1 MYKYDDLLGTQVSAP
16 IVPAS
21 LEDTY
26 PTHDSTYGKGGYKE
40 VATIE
45 DRNNIPEER
54 LKEGTLVYVQDT
66 EETYKYL
73 GNRQWREVEALGND
87 VDLSKFAL
95 KSDLDALATVAKTGD
110 YNDLINKPT
119 FNEFATKSELS
130 NKQDKLPDGVNGQVL
145 KWNNGW
151 KPGTDETG
159 TAAETEINKLRLTHE
174 GDNIQLKYNNTT
186 LSSVPDNNSGG
197 GEAGD
202 ITSQI
207 TSKLDITHD
216 SNERLHLTW
225 NGNMIG
231 SGTEDLKGKGDDSTP
246 VTVGQLYF
254 DNPIIGL
261 PVNADRNNALCLQY
275 STAHIYWGPGEKTII
290 LLECLGYKQ
299 GETVISGKPSWI
311 QITNNKNV
319 TINIPENT
327 LQDIIGKSYIVNF
340 RATYEDG
347 ETTGTREGCI
357 QLVGLNTG
365 TDGVSYSL
373 STGIAAIRK
382 GVGLNAGQMIP
393 SSFTPRLV
401 KAIGSSELSTYLVN
415 ELPDGF
421 RMKCFYDNGNLISP
435 ETDGS
440 YKIPYVATNQVAIE
454 LYYDN
459 LLIDAQYIPIIP
471 DGVNGISATNYKIL
485 PQGTSLRQVQD
496 TRHTS
501 GKIYIQTA
509 SKVRGLNDMLF
520 QSNETSGTGEFLGKF
535 YNDEDNY
542 GAKITVELDGTID
555 NTAVFTRP
563 QSNFYPIEIE
573 INKEGYYNIAL
584 VSLYD
589 GDSRVASI
597 IIPIIQLAESGESQ
611 NLPKS
616 ILVEHV
622 IPNDQYNT
630 PTIFRDGRTEVGG
643 YLVQEFVKYANPAD
657 PENWG
662 VYLCID
668 SNKNSALLPS
678 TIPTDHNHF
687 AKMTYTFAEF
697 VNYLVAD
704 RAFIDSLTSKQ
715 VVIVDNSNKVVAGM
729 TSGDAIPVLNEDG
742 TTKLDENG
750 KPVTQANNSTV
761 RIWAGAT
768 SGNITAAPF
777 RVYENGRVVAV
788 NLEMTGS
795 GSFNGSVTATEFKV
809 VDSNNNNQM
818 WMTTWEELRQENM
831 EVSGLDSVTLNSLN
845 SNPQTPVIGM
855 SYGNNIYLL
864 TPFLLREHSGDTI
877 TYREAQGFYCVEGNQ
892 LTLTSTL
899 GETDTRKIFT
909 SDKDSK
915 YYDQNHNLLTSN
927 TKYYR
932 CLNSNGSLSE
942 NILVLGHENIYP
954 NTIALSGQSDV
965 KLFQRV
971 SFNNGNREDKE
982 EYVLR
987 GPQFRLSPPDNN
999 NIEVKIQDRTLNY
1012 YQISSRNAGDKALS
1026 DISSYIRNGALHT
1039 NSGGNIYSSNT
1050 NIILPSGEDSMEK
1063 LYVINSKKVSESD
1076 PIYYDTI
1083 KLTDID
1089 EASFNGESGPSYVLG
1104 NNFYNHLKK

>member
-73 GNRQWREVEALGND
+73 GNRQWLKVEALGND

-174 GDNIQLKYNNTT
+174 GDNIQLKYNGIE

-246 VTVGQLYF
+246 VTIGQLYF

-275 STAHIYWGPGEKTII
+275 STAHIYWGPGEKTIT

-347 ETTGTREGCI
+347 EATGIREGCI

-563 QSNFYPIEIE
+563 QNNFYPIEIE

-611 NLPKS
+611 SLPKS

-662 VYLCID
+662 VYLCIN
-668 SNKNSALLPS
+668 SNNNSAILPS
-678 TIPTDHNHF
+678 SIPTDNNHF
-687 AKMTYTFAEF
+687 VKMTYTFAEF

-715 VVIVDNSNKVVAGM
+715 VVIVDNANKVVAGM

-750 KPVTQANNSTV
+750 KPVTQANNSSV
-761 RIWAGAT
+761 RIWAGTT
-768 SGNITAAPF
+768 SGNIAAAPF
-777 RVYENGRVVAV
+777 RVKEDGSVYAGNIEIKGTGEFTGAV
-788 NLEMTGS
+788 SAT
-795 GSFNGSVTATEFKV
+795 SFEVKNGSTT
-809 VDSNNNNQM
+809 QM
-818 WMTTWEELRQENM
+818 WMTTWAELKQENM
-831 EVSGLDSVTLNSLN
+831 EVSGLDSATLNSLN

-855 SYGNNIYLL
+855 RYGNNVYLL
-864 TPFLLREHSGDTI
+864 TPFLLREHSGGTI
-877 TYREAQGFYCVEGNQ
+877 TYTESTDFYYASNNNLIQTNSSGS
-892 LTLTSTL
+892 TS
-899 GETDTRKIFT
+899 RKIFT

-915 YYDQNHNLLTSN
+915 YYDVNHNLLTSSN
-927 TKYYR
+927 VIYYK
-932 CLNSNGSLSE
+932 CLNNDNMLPE
-942 NILVLGHENIYP
+942 NILMKASDDTAVIY
-954 NTIALSGQSDV
+954 TIAASQTNI

-971 SFNNGNREDKE
+971 SFNNGDITYYE
-982 EYVLR
+982 EYLLR
-987 GPQFRLSPPDNN
+987 GPQYKMIRNGE
-999 NIEVKIQDRTLNY
+999 NIELTINSNQLNY
-1012 YQISSRNAGDKALS
+1012 YKISNASAGDRPASS
-1026 DISSYIRNGALHT
+1026 DIDSYIGGGALHT
-1039 NSGGNIYSSNT
+1039 YSGGNIYTQNK
-1050 NIILPSGEDSMEK
+1050 NIQVAPGNSHNAN
-1063 LYVINSKKVSESD
+1063 LYFVNSIQQTGTPTFYLTETVDNIES
-1076 PIYYDTI
+1076 
-1083 KLTDID
+1083 
-1089 EASFNGESGPSYVLG
+1089 ASFSGGNGPSYVSG
-1104 NNFYNHLKK
+1104 NKFYNHLK

>member
-66 EETYKYL
+66 KETYKYL
-73 GNRQWREVEALGND
+73 GNRQWLKVEALGND

-110 YNDLINKPT
+110 YNDLKNKPT

-159 TAAETEINKLRLTHE
+159 AAAETEINKLRLTHE

-225 NGNMIG
+225 DGNMIG

-246 VTVGQLYF
+246 VTIGQLYF

-275 STAHIYWGPGEKTII
+275 STAHIYWGPGEKTIT

-347 ETTGTREGCI
+347 EATGIREGCI

-563 QSNFYPIEIE
+563 QNNFYPIEIE

-611 NLPKS
+611 SLPKS

-662 VYLCID
+662 VYLCIN
-668 SNKNSALLPS
+668 SNNNSAILPS
-678 TIPTDHNHF
+678 SIPTDNNHF
-687 AKMTYTFAEF
+687 VKMTYTFAEF

-750 KPVTQANNSTV
+750 KPVTQANNSSV

-768 SGNITAAPF
+768 SGNIAAAPF
-777 RVYENGRVVAV
+777 RVYENGKVVAV

-809 VDSNNNNQM
+809 VDNNNNNQM

-855 SYGNNIYLL
+855 RYGNNIYLL

-877 TYREAQGFYCVEGNQ
+877 TYREAQGFYCVVGNQ

-932 CLNSNGSLSE
+932 CLNSNGSLPE
-942 NILVLGHENIYP
+942 NILVLGHEDIYP

-987 GPQFRLSPPDNN
+987 GPQFRLSPPDNK

-1012 YQISSRNAGDKALS
+1012 YQISNRNAGDKALS
-1026 DISSYIRNGALHT
+1026 DISSYIRSGALHT

-1050 NIILPSGEDSMEK
+1050 NIILPSGEDSGEK

-1083 KLTDID
+1083 KLTNID
-1089 EASFNGESGPSYVLG
+1089 EASFSGGNGPSYVIG
-1104 NNFYNHLKK
+1104 NNFYNHLK